1 VGRQITSAFFLLPS
15 AFPSQKEGDRQNARI
30 RFCLNF
36 LRKLVYTR
44 SVPAFPVSE
53 RKARALR
60 ERLDAL
66 RCSEKDLEE
75 SFFRRSGVDLWH
87 RPTGVRIR
95 CSEQSCQAL
104 NRFLARRM
112 LADELEARL
121 QKKTRHEAKAERIRK
136 AKGKLKRPSATERL
150 DQFALRPWSSASRQ
164 SPPKEL
170 GKLLNRLKNLEA

>member
-1 VGRQITSAFFLLPS
+1 
-15 AFPSQKEGDRQNARI
+15 
-30 RFCLNF
+30 
-36 LRKLVYTR
+36 
-44 SVPAFPVSE
+44 
-53 RKARALR
+53 
-60 ERLDAL
+60 
-66 RCSEKDLEE
+66 
-75 SFFRRSGVDLWH
+75 
-87 RPTGVRIR
+87 
-95 CSEQSCQAL
+95 
-104 NRFLARRM
+104 M

>member
-1 VGRQITSAFFLLPS
+1 MQEIL
-15 AFPSQKEGDRQNARI
+15 
-30 RFCLNF
+30 FCLNF

-60 ERLDAL
+60 ERLNAL

-75 SFFRRSGVDLWH
+75 TFFRRSGVDLRH

-136 AKGKLKRPSATERL
+136 AKGKLKRPSLTERL
-150 DQFALRPWSSASRQ
+150 DQFALRPLCSTSQQLA
-164 SPPKEL
+164 PKEL
-170 GKLLNRLKNLEA
+170 RKLLARLENLEA